1 MRSLLAPALRQ
12 RRVKARTKA
21 ARDRMR
27 EALDEIAW
35 LVERG
40 FYAKA
45 TRRAKKAFGHAGGI
59 GR

>member
-1 MRSLLAPALRQ
+1 M
-12 RRVKARTKA
+12 KAKTKP

-40 FYAKA
+40 FYALA
-45 TRRAKKAFGHAGGI
+45 TNRARKAFGRLNGP
-59 GR
+59 GRTA